1 MPTKPDAK
9 RRLSRALEAI
19 PDLTSLSVEAP
30 EFIKWRRSTRLAI
43 SNTFGDQSQHLD
55 EFQRLGFDS
64 YSFIVGADYVR
75 SGAVNAYREGMVS
88 ATALLESMLEE
99 IAEYWTDEGLQQTHS
114 ETQKASVQ
122 EVSNRVFVVH
132 GRDLGTKDTVARFL
146 ESLDLQPVILQ
157 EQPSEGRTL
166 VEKFEDHAD
175 VGFAVILCTPDDVGS
190 LASEPE
196 KLRPRPRQNVV
207 LEWGFFYGMLR
218 RNRVCALIQGDVEIP
233 SDYAGVVYI
242 KLDESGGWQME
253 LAREMRKAGLP
264 VDLNRLA

>member
-1 MPTKPDAK
+1 MPTKSDAR

-19 PDLTSLSVEAP
+19 PDLTGLSVEAP
-30 EFIKWRRSTRLAI
+30 EVIKWRRSTRLAI

-64 YSFIVGADYVR
+64 YAFIAGADYVR

-99 IAEYWTDEGLQQTHS
+99 IDEYWADDSPFQAATDASNES
-114 ETQKASVQ
+114 EQP
-122 EVSNRVFVVH
+122 VSNDVFVVH
-132 GRDLGTKDTVARFL
+132 GRDLGTKDSVARFL

-175 VGFAVILCTPDDVGS
+175 VGFAVILCTPDDLGS

-207 LEWGFFYGMLR
+207 LEWGFFYGMLG
-218 RNRVCALIQGDVEIP
+218 RNRVCALIKGDVEIP